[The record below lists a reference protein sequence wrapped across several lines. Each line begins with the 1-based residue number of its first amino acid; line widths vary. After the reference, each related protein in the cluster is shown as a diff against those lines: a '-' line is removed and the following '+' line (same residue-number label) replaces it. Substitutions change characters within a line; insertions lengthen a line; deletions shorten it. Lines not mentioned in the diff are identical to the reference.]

1 MDFYQNLIR
10 PIFFSMDA
18 EEAHDLVMSAL
29 ETGSHFPALVR
40 LSAGKAVPSS
50 PRTVAGITFP
60 NPVGLAAGMDKNG
73 LALPAWEALGFG
85 FIEVGTITARAHRI
99 LKRSVPVY
107 LSVSL
112 RKISSI
118 SLMASDNT
126 SLMFE
131 CLPIFFTP
139 LFFLDKL

>member
-1 MDFYQNLIR
+1 MPPGFIIFLEQRSTRCIVIQPHIKSRKIKKRAINNPIKINATIDAIDRLDTINVSARAALFVVCQN
-10 PIFFSMDA
+10 SGGMSN
-18 EEAHDLVMSAL
+18 SAL
-29 ETGSHFPALVR
+29 TKS
-40 LSAGKAVPSS
+40 
-50 PRTVAGITFP
+50 
-60 NPVGLAAGMDKNG
+60 
-73 LALPAWEALGFG
+73 
-85 FIEVGTITARAHRI
+85 ITARAHRI

-126 SLMFE
+126 SLMVE

>member
-1 MDFYQNLIR
+1 MPPRFIILLEYRFAWCIVIQPHIKSGKIKKRAINNPIKINATIDAINSSDTINVSARAALFVVVRQNSGGM
-10 PIFFSMDA
+10 PN
-18 EEAHDLVMSAL
+18 SAL
-29 ETGSHFPALVR
+29 T
-40 LSAGKAVPSS
+40 K
-50 PRTVAGITFP
+50 
-60 NPVGLAAGMDKNG
+60 
-73 LALPAWEALGFG
+73 
-85 FIEVGTITARAHRI
+85 FISARAHRI

-131 CLPIFFTP
+131 CLPIFVTP